1 MGEQHEAAI
10 ARSQQQQDAGP
21 SGAARYRT
29 VRVLGRGAFG
39 EASERGRWR
48 RAARSARRQ
57 KRSHA
62 VRYATSAHPVLA
74 PKTQVLLARDAR
86 TGDDVAIK
94 RVFVPDPRSGLPPSL
109 AREIG
114 ALRRVRHPHV
124 VRLVDTFAVVSEEE
138 EERSLAV

>member
-1 MGEQHEAAI
+1 M
-10 ARSQQQQDAGP
+10 
-21 SGAARYRT
+21 
-29 VRVLGRGAFG
+29 
-39 EASERGRWR
+39 
-48 RAARSARRQ
+48 
-57 KRSHA
+57 
-62 VRYATSAHPVLA
+62 RYATSAHPVLA

-94 RVFVPDPRSGLPPSL
+94 RVFVPDPRSGRPPSL